1 MNELRMY
8 VEHLFEGRMLTAD
21 MIELKE
27 EIYGN
32 LVARYEDYVA
42 GGMDKAEALEKT
54 KASLTSIDDVLNE
67 SNAGT
72 APTTQMPEAG
82 GAGASPIPPAASAGE
97 AASAAKP
104 ANPANPP
111 QAPAKPTRK
120 KWPILVGIVAGVVV
134 LGILATVALG
144 VWGFG
149 AFGRQTQTTSQTT
162 TQNAPSSSAENGTS
176 PENNAGDASGTD
188 DTSSSSGAGTNAGT
202 AQGSGFGYAYS
213 QRHHHDHDDYDDQVE
228 YEQTLALLGEL
239 DGVTATSLNSM
250 ANGNTTFEQMF
261 QALPLGSYAEV
272 VGQEQSGSSINV
284 RYNNVPDA
292 YDSDGIDCA
301 LVFNA
306 VAIMAMRPDVQ
317 TVSMVIQEE
326 YDGPNDTDTYS
337 FQRQTLESGF
347 AGYDCGFTTIDG
359 AMIASEEAWGSVCSC
374 LTNGNFC
381 DRHCELAEID
391 D

>member
-32 LVARYEDYVA
+32 LVARYEDYIA

-67 SNAGT
+67 GSAGT
-72 APTTQMPEAG
+72 ALTTQMPATG
-82 GAGASPIPPAASAGE
+82 GAGVPPTPPAASVGGADP
-97 AASAAKP
+97 AA
-104 ANPANPP
+104 
-111 QAPAKPTRK
+111 APAKPARK
-120 KWPILVGIVAGVVV
+120 KWPIVVGAVAGVVV

-144 VWGFG
+144 MLNFG
-149 AFGRQTQTTSQTT
+149 GPARQVQTTAQTEA
-162 TQNAPSSSAENGTS
+162 QGTS
-176 PENNAGDASGTD
+176 SNTDNTDIADNASGTD
-188 DTSSSSGAGTNAGT
+188 DAPSSNGAGTNTGT
-202 AQGSGFGYAYS
+202 AQGGGFGYAYG
-213 QRHHHDHDDYDDQVE
+213 QRHHHDHDDYDDRLE
-228 YEQTLALLGEL
+228 YEQTLALLGQL
-239 DGVTATSLNSM
+239 DAVTSESLRSM
-250 ANGNTTFEQMF
+250 ADGNTTFEQMF
-261 QALPLGSYAEV
+261 QALPLGSYAEA
-272 VGQEQSGSSINV
+272 VGQEQGGSAVNV

-292 YDSDGIDCA
+292 YDSDGLDCA

-317 TVSMVIQEE
+317 TVSIVVQEE
-326 YDGPNDTDTYS
+326 YDGPNDVDTYS

-347 AGYDCGFTTIDG
+347 ASHDCGFMTIDS
-359 AMIASEEAWGSVCSC
+359 AMIASDEAWGSVCSC